1 MLITLLLFLKN
12 AEIQHCEKYFDI
24 NIFLFGK
31 KPYIC
36 IFFHYDKLASTME
49 KSAFN
54 LKLDDLCH
62 YSMTDKTDIQYDKN
76 RYPYCSL
83 LQMMDI
89 LSDKATGTSQ
99 WEERFLPKALLYF
112 FDGTKLDNYLER
124 VSLTEIQTAADL
136 KAKQQVEQAK
146 KQEFQADEP
155 EAFDIMKEIN
165 SYQEVAFKTAPK
177 SVILSK
183 FLETGNYK
191 PEDLGEA
198 SNVPV
203 DVLGKKSISQENVV
217 ETETLAVVLE
227 KQGKLDKAIEVYEKL
242 ILKYPEKS
250 SIFAIRIS
258 ELKIRLDADKK

>member
-1 MLITLLLFLKN
+1 
-12 AEIQHCEKYFDI
+12 
-24 NIFLFGK
+24 
-31 KPYIC
+31 
-36 IFFHYDKLASTME
+36 ME

-54 LKLDDLCH
+54 LKLDDLCN
-62 YSMTDKTDIQYDKN
+62 YSMADKSAIQSEKN
-76 RYPYCSL
+76 HYPYCSL
-83 LQMMDI
+83 LQVMDI

-99 WEERFLPKALLYF
+99 WEQRFLPKTSLYL
-112 FDGTKLDNYLER
+112 FDHSRLAEYLDR
-124 VSLTEIQTAADL
+124 VTLTEIQTPADL

-146 KQEFQADEP
+146 SQEFEAAEP

-203 DVLGKKSISQENVV
+203 EELGKKSIAKENAL
-217 ETETLAVVLE
+217 ETETLAIVLE
-227 KQGKLDKAIEVYEKL
+227 KQGKFDKAIEIYEKL
-242 ILKYPEKS
+242 IIKYPEKS

-258 ELKIRLDADKK
+258 ELKLKLDNAKK

>member
-1 MLITLLLFLKN
+1 
-12 AEIQHCEKYFDI
+12 
-24 NIFLFGK
+24 
-31 KPYIC
+31 
-36 IFFHYDKLASTME
+36 ME

-54 LKLDDLCH
+54 LKLDTMCS
-62 YSMTDKTDIQYDKN
+62 YSMADKSTIQSEKN
-76 RYPYCSL
+76 RYPFCAL
-83 LQMMDI
+83 LQVMDI

-99 WEERFLPKALLYF
+99 WEQRFLPKASLYL
-112 FDGTKLDNYLER
+112 FDFPKFNNYLQH
-124 VSLTEIQTAADL
+124 VTLTEIQTPADL

-146 KQEFQADEP
+146 NQEFESSEP
-155 EAFDIMKEIN
+155 EPFDIMKEIN
-165 SYQEVAFKTAPK
+165 DYQEVAFKTAPK

-191 PEDLGEA
+191 PEELGEK

-203 DVLGKKSISQENVV
+203 DVLGKNSIAPEEGL

-242 ILKYPEKS
+242 IVRYPEKS

-258 ELKIRLDADKK
+258 ELKIKNESVKNK